1 MSRRLR
7 RFSIEAIAV
16 LASIVLFWVPL
27 YFVVLTALKSPQEAS
42 LMNLDWPSKIQLWDN
57 IKEVVAVR
65 DYMLVRAFFN
75 STVLTVLSI
84 LVLVVVCS
92 MAAFVMQRRKD
103 KASPWISFLVLA
115 GLIIPPA
122 IVPTIWV
129 LNEIHLFKT
138 MTGLIL
144 VEVALGFPFCVM
156 LYRGFMGAIPR
167 EIDEAA
173 VVDGYGGYRLFFTII
188 FPLLQPVTATIIVT
202 SSVNIFND
210 FTNPLYFFPG
220 AKNAT
225 VQLTLYNFT
234 SQFVSQWKLL
244 FTNILLITIPPL
256 LLFLFFNK
264 KIVAGMTAG
273 SVKG

>member
-1 MSRRLR
+1 MSKGLR
-7 RFSIEAIAV
+7 QFLVEAVAI
-16 LASIVLFWVPL
+16 LLTIVIFWTPL
-27 YFVVLTALKSPQEAS
+27 YFVAVNAIKDPKEAS
-42 LMNLDWPSKIQLWDN
+42 LLNLDWPSSIHLLDN
-57 IKEVVAVR
+57 IREVVEAR
-65 DYMLVRAFFN
+65 DFMLVRAFYN
-75 STVLTVLSI
+75 SSLLTVLSI
-84 LVLVVVCS
+84 VVLVAVCA
-92 MAAFVMQRRKD
+92 MAGYVMQRRVD
-103 KASPWISFLVLA
+103 KATPWINFFVLA

-129 LNEIHLFKT
+129 MDGIGLFKT
-138 MTGLIL
+138 MTGLVFI
-144 VEVALGFPFCVM
+144 EVALGFPFCVL
-156 LYRGFMGAIPR
+156 LYKGFMAAIPR

-173 VVDGYGGYRLFFTII
+173 VVDGCGGFKLFYRII

-202 SSVNIFND
+202 SSVGIFND

-225 VQLTLYNFT
+225 VQLTLYNFQ
-234 SQFVSQWKLL
+234 SQFVTQWNLL

-273 SVKG
+273 AVKG